1 MAGNVKKS
9 PWMGPKK
16 VEAKREEEPQEVD
29 AADLPLEVYEAKVE
43 DDDVKIERALLG
55 ARLLETPVPP
65 ASEWQACWACGQKA
79 PLRFRDPMF
88 GILVCRK
95 CLFISAQ
102 HEVWDKSQEMFGTIS
117 EYLGVLPDDDEGD
130 GGEGEGDV
138 RVPMIVNDQAQDV
151 EVEPNEPGIVDDKG
165 KGDVHQDQP

>member
-1 MAGNVKKS
+1 MTGNANKS

-16 VEAKREEEPQEVD
+16 VAAKREEEPQGVD

-102 HEVWDKSQEMFGTIS
+102 HEVWDKSQEMFGVIS
-117 EYLGVLPDDDEGD
+117 EYIGVLPGDDEG
-130 GGEGEGDV
+130 GEGDV
-138 RVPMIVNDQAQDV
+138 KVPMIVNDHQAQDV
-151 EVEPNEPGIVDDKG
+151 EVEEPGHGDDQG
-165 KGDVHQDQP
+165 EGDVHQDQG